1 MLTRQ
6 QLEALRTML
15 DGLSVWLSQVEHDLG
30 TMMVEAQS
38 QRRSLHL
45 LLPEEERGDDG

>member
-1 MLTRQ
+1 MYSRE
-6 QLEALRTML
+6 QLEALRAML
-15 DGLSVWLSQVEHDLG
+15 EGLSVWLRTLEHDLG

-45 LLPEEERGDDG
+45 LLPEEEGDSDG